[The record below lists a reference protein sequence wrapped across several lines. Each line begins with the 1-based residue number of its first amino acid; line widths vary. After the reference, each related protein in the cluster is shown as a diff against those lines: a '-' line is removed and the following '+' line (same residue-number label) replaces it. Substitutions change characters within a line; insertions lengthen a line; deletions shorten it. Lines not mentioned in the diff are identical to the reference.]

1 MKPAWDKLMKKFK
14 DSKTVIVADVDC
26 TAAGEPLCKEHGVQ
40 GYPTIKY
47 GDPSALEDY
56 QGGRDFDDLKKFA
69 SEELKPSC
77 SPTNIDLCDD
87 DKKKAIQDLQA
98 LSADDLEEKIKEKE
112 KEQEAAEDT
121 FKSEVEKLQVLP
133 SERIRANSAILG
145 CTGKKGN
152 HNADRWGLQYV
163 AIMSTLQVHMR

>member
-47 GDPSALEDY
+47 GDPSALEGY

-121 FKSEVEKLQVLP
+121 FKSEVEKLQATYEKLSKEKDAAVKAVKESGLGLMKAV
-133 SERIRANSAILG
+133 RAGN
-145 CTGKKGN
+145 KKKKEE
-152 HNADRWGLQYV
+152 L
-163 AIMSTLQVHMR
+163 